1 MQQKIVP
8 DIIAQPNITAVSPDD
23 TVFSAAEKMLAAH
36 IAALVVIK
44 KGDTLV
50 GIITERDITQRLVA
64 KGLDPKNTPV
74 SDIMTT
80 NPDTLSPNDSAGDAL
95 NLMQSRN
102 YRHLPV
108 AEGKKCVG
116 IVSIRDLYAAV
127 MQTLEEDIK
136 EKEAFVFGDRYGA

>member
-8 DIIAQPNITAVSPDD
+8 DIIPQPNVTAVHPGD
-23 TVFSAAEKMLAAH
+23 TVLTAAETMLAAH
-36 IAALVVIK
+36 IAALVVLDQKEGLI
-44 KGDTLV
+44 

-64 KGLDPKNTPV
+64 KALDPSETLV
-74 SDIMTT
+74 SEIMTN
-80 NPDTLSPNDSAGDAL
+80 NPDTLSPSDSAGDAL
-95 NLMQSRN
+95 TLMQKRN

-108 AEGKKCVG
+108 AEDGKCVG

-127 MQTLEEDIK
+127 MITLEQDIK